1 MDTLGFVSVDI
12 WTVIF
17 TWINLLILSVIIRKI
32 LLNPVKRVLN
42 RREYETERIYME
54 AEKEHREAE
63 LLKNR
68 YRERMLQAE
77 QEASELLRRAEEEA
91 TRKQKVILSDAEK
104 KAENMMARTAE
115 TVQMEQKRQEQN
127 MRKKTAEFAV
137 AAAEKILKRE
147 LEEGDYETLISRVID
162 DLEGV
167 S

>member
-17 TWINLLILSVIIRKI
+17 TWINLLILSVILRKI
-32 LLNPVKRVLN
+32 LLNPVKRVLHQ
-42 RREYETERIYME
+42 RECETESIYTQ
-54 AEKEHREAE
+54 AKKERREAE

-68 YRERMLQAE
+68 YQEKMSLAE
-77 QEASELLRRAEEEA
+77 QETLELLRRAEEEA
-91 TRKQKVILSDAEK
+91 GWKQQTILSEAEK
-104 KAENMMARTAE
+104 KAKNMIDRAE
-115 TVQMEQKRQEQN
+115 ETTKMERKRQEQN

-147 LEEGDYETLISRVID
+147 LREGDYETLVSQVID